1 MVRKEILISGFG
13 GQGVVLA
20 GRILGYAAVLE
31 GFKAAMLISHGTETR
46 GGYVRS
52 QVVISD
58 EIIDSPIVEN
68 PDIFCALSQSAY
80 DRYSS
85 LTGPSGIVLY
95 DPDFVSPVDHPA
107 RQFAIPA
114 QALANEKFGKPL
126 FANSIMLGVMFRHLI
141 LIPREQSRSAVGALV
156 PRDKDTNV
164 EALEMGWAQE
174 SGVMIF

>member
-1 MVRKEILISGFG
+1 MRKEILISGFG

-31 GFKAAMLISHGTETR
+31 GFKATMLISHGTETR

-58 EIIDSPIVEN
+58 ETIDSPIVEN

-80 DRYSS
+80 DRYID

-95 DPDFVSPVDHPA
+95 DPDFVNPRDHVA
-107 RQFAIPA
+107 SHLTIPA
-114 QALANEKFGKPL
+114 QALANEKFGNPL
-126 FANSIMLGVMFRHLI
+126 FANSIMLGVMFRHLV
-141 LIPREQSRSAVGALV
+141 LIPREQSRAAVSALA
-156 PRDKDTNV
+156 PRAKDKNV
-164 EALEMGWAQE
+164 EALEMGWAQN
-174 SGVMIF
+174 G